1 VGVLSAFF
9 VRGAEAIGNMG
20 EAMVDGAI
28 ARFRAFV
35 SDPLTALQGM
45 NPSTFVFFETIR
57 MLRNTGT
64 GLGQSAAKLYIA
76 GSSGDWEE
84 FSGTLG
90 EVVAPLL
97 VGMVFGKLWSNVTR
111 AQAIS
116 EGLPS
121 AKCWGECF
129 AHADGLI
136 AGLKNEGISGSE
148 LIVNPGNKWVLSDSL
163 GTLGEQ
169 GAIHRAVRVG
179 GTVFDNMRPGGIP
192 YSAWIDDLGG
202 PQFLNP
208 PQARLTVVPF

>member
-1 VGVLSAFF
+1 
-9 VRGAEAIGNMG
+9 MG
-20 EAMVDGAI
+20 EAIVDGTI
-28 ARFRAFV
+28 ARFQALI
-35 SDPLTALQGM
+35 SDPLSALRTM
-45 NPSTFVFFETIR
+45 SNPSLMVFNGSVNMIIS
-57 MLRNTGT
+57 TGT

-76 GSSGDWEE
+76 ASSGDAEE
-84 FSGTLG
+84 FAGTLG
-90 EVVAPLL
+90 EVAAPLL

-121 AKCWGECF
+121 ANCWGECF

-148 LIVNPGNKWVLSDSL
+148 LIVNPGNKWVFSDSL
-163 GTLGEQ
+163 GPLGEQ